1 MSVLRLTFSY
11 RGQEIELVSTQAVD
25 MKVPP
30 ADALRWDE
38 RSSGFWVVLRDDG
51 GQPLYRRITAD
62 PIRTSVEFPSGD
74 PKRPLARQNVA
85 SPEGVFV
92 VLVPDLPQA
101 RSVAL
106 FSSSGAGGDAQ
117 ARTAVAARE
126 IASFDLKR
134 GRS

>member
-11 RGQEIELVSTQAVD
+11 RGQDIELVSTQAVD
-25 MKVPP
+25 MKIPP
-30 ADALRWDE
+30 ADALQWDE
-38 RSSGFWVVLRDDG
+38 RSSGFWVLLRDAG

-62 PIRTSVEFPSGD
+62 PIQTSVEYPSDD
-74 PKRPLARQNVA
+74 PKRPLARQDVA

-101 RSVAL
+101 RTVAL
-106 FSSSGAGGDAQ
+106 FSSGGAGAEQ
-117 ARTAVAARE
+117 RTTATAARE
-126 IASFDLKR
+126 IATFDLRR

>member
-11 RGQEIELVSTQAVD
+11 RGEEIELLSTQSVD
-25 MKVPP
+25 MRVPP

-38 RSSGFWVVLRDDG
+38 RSSGFWVVLRDG
-51 GQPLYRRITAD
+51 NGSPLYRRVTSN
-62 PIRTSVEFPSGD
+62 PIQRSVEVPSDD
-74 PKRPLARQNVA
+74 PKRPLERHEVA

-92 VLVPDLPQA
+92 VLVPDLPEA
-101 RSVAL
+101 RNVAL
-106 FSSSGAGGDAQ
+106 FSSPATQERS
-117 ARTAVAARE
+117 AVAARE